1 MNIPFYQALDR
12 PEDTLPSLQLE
23 GNFLNSKLFSGDTPS
38 KEVKKIFDTGK
49 TFTNIHLTIEEAQSA
64 SSCKKAGKG
73 ELAENVTFKHNQ
85 RSLGGK
91 DGR

>member
-1 MNIPFYQALDR
+1 LNIPFYQALDR

-49 TFTNIHLTIEEAQSA
+49 TFT
-64 SSCKKAGKG
+64 
-73 ELAENVTFKHNQ
+73 
-85 RSLGGK
+85 
-91 DGR
+91 